1 MGCKDNSLT
10 KPKSRYESETPI
22 FHHRKKK
29 IKNLS
34 FDLPGFYP
42 ALVSAC
48 SISLFQHLVIQA
60 NQKACVNSTLFLG
73 TCFIQSILTQH
84 SEEQQTNAQFH
95 IKHNSVLYHQ
105 LLRGKNSSW
114 HGTGGTYKAQIKAGV
129 STQHGW
135 KTESLCWPSDLCTRP
150 VHRRDGL
157 GWDGTGQE
165 KRQGMGH
172 RARVC
177 SRMCCSSN
185 AGSKQHPGSNSEA
198 SFTANV
204 TCLKFI

>member
-1 MGCKDNSLT
+1 MNLRHQSSITG
-10 KPKSRYESETPI
+10 
-22 FHHRKKK
+22 KKK

-60 NQKACVNSTLFLG
+60 NQKACGNNTLFLG

-114 HGTGGTYKAQIKAGV
+114 HGTGGTYKVQIKTGV

-135 KTESLCWPSDLCTRP
+135 KTESLCWPSDLCTGP
-150 VHRRDGL
+150 VHMRDGL
-157 GWDGTGQE
+157 GWDG
-165 KRQGMGH
+165 MGRNGRRDKGWATEH
-172 RARVC
+172 VC
-177 SRMCCSSN
+177 A
-185 AGSKQHPGSNSEA
+185 AGCAAAAMQAVNRTQAPIQKQVS
-198 SFTANV
+198 
-204 TCLKFI
+204 LLQM